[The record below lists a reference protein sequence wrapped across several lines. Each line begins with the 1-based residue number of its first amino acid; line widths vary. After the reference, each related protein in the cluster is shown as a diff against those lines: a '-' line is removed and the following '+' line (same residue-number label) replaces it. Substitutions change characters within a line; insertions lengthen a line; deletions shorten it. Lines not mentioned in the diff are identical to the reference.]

1 MLILNSP
8 VYPDLYLVIFS
19 IMVVIILAIL
29 NAGNVFLLL
38 KGVDI
43 YQVQSDTLHSTFFH
57 KLISILEF
65 LVFF

>member
-43 YQVQSDTLHSTFFH
+43 VPSPVRYAAQYVLP
-57 KLISILEF
+57 
-65 LVFF
+65 